1 MTIDFV
7 ELQYK
12 YKILLCKIC
21 NDYEKKHIKNLI
33 YFYNSIGDDN
43 FSRFFSVQAVSI
55 AIGATAEPGKTT
67 DDKDSGGSTGGS
79 DDSGGSST
87 STDTTGLGGLIYVG
101 DNSSYNLSG
110 GTLTGSNAKYGGA
123 VYISDGGTFNMSGGS
138 IYSNTATTSGSQ
150 VYNAGTFKLTGG
162 SIGTSGSS
170 STKYGIYNAGNLIL
184 SGGNVYDSV
193 YSEKDINASVKANIS
208 GRITLGNNACLNVN
222 DYIEQLLHI
231 VFQ

>member
-1 MTIDFV
+1 MRKNI
-7 ELQYK
+7 L
-12 YKILLCKIC
+12 KILFIFIIPLAMITS
-21 NDYEKKHIKNLI
+21 LA
-33 YFYNSIGDDN
+33 
-43 FSRFFSVQAVSI
+43 FFSVQAVSI

-123 VYISDGGTFNMSGGS
+123 VYISDGGTFNMYSGP

-150 VYNAGTFKLTGG
+150 VYNGGTFKLTGG
-162 SIGTSGSS
+162 SNGT
-170 STKYGIYNAGNLIL
+170 
-184 SGGNVYDSV
+184 
-193 YSEKDINASVKANIS
+193 
-208 GRITLGNNACLNVN
+208 
-222 DYIEQLLHI
+222 
-231 VFQ
+231 